1 MAEFDLEVP
10 IEKLNAV
17 MQPVTNAGLYLRWVL
32 YNELRSTVSLRIV
45 VPEDEVE
52 EILFMIARS
61 YGEPLE
67 VSVLR
72 DSETMLVGQAFLNSI
87 HIKTRSYPVVVLME
101 YSRESGPYVPIRVTV
116 ITRGDLPEE
125 GIEMILS
132 AHFGNFDLRRSY
144 QPGTVERNSLTK
156 ITMTPSR

>member
-1 MAEFDLEVP
+1 MGELDLEVP

-17 MQPVTNAGLYLRWVL
+17 MNPVTSAGLYLRWVL
-32 YNELRSTVSLRIV
+32 YNELRGTVSVRIV
-45 VPEDEVE
+45 VPEDEIE
-52 EILFMIARS
+52 EILFMIARA

-87 HIKTRSYPVVVLME
+87 HIHAKSYPVVVLME
-101 YSRESGPYVPIRVTV
+101 YSRERGPYVPVKVTV

-125 GIEMILS
+125 GIETILGT
-132 AHFGNFDLRRSY
+132 HFGNFDLRRSY
-144 QPGTVERNSLTK
+144 QPGIVERNSLTK
-156 ITMTPSR
+156 IVMTPAR